1 MSESRYLQELPTR
14 LHHSARV
21 IRDQE
26 SNRKLVEDVL
36 GIPLMATWI
45 EVVPD
50 YEHPGKQV
58 VMCHTFY
65 ELADGSALAF
75 FQFEKEEH
83 YRRVAPV
90 LKERTGMY
98 DHAALKVSKAT
109 FDELVERVTAAGIKH
124 IVLNH
129 GYCLSLYVPS
139 DQGYTIEFTCDPDK
153 AAQIREIQKTSAH
166 EVLKQW
172 SSGLRESNNT
182 WRDLSYA
189 GH

>member
-1 MSESRYLQELPTR
+1 MSASKYLRELPAR

-26 SNRKLVEDVL
+26 SNRRLVEDVL
-36 GIPLMATWI
+36 GIPLIATWI

-50 YEHPGKQV
+50 YQNPEKRI

-75 FQFEKEEH
+75 FQFENEAYYH
-83 YRRVAPV
+83 RVAPV
-90 LKERTGMY
+90 LKQRTGMY
-98 DHAALKVSKAT
+98 DHAALKVGRAT
-109 FDELVERVTAAGIKH
+109 FDELVERLQAAGMQH
-124 IVLNH
+124 LVLNH
-129 GYCLSLYVPS
+129 GYCLSLYVES
-139 DQGYTIEFTCDPDK
+139 DQGYMIEFTFDPDN
-153 AAQIREIQKTSAH
+153 AAQIRQAQKNSAH

-172 SSGLRESNNT
+172 TRGARQSNNT
-182 WRDLSYA
+182 WRDQSYV

>member
-1 MSESRYLQELPTR
+1 MSAAKYLRELPTR

-26 SNRKLVEDVL
+26 SNRRLVEDVL

-50 YEHPGKQV
+50 HEFAGKQV

-90 LKERTGMY
+90 LKERSGMY
-98 DHAALKVSKAT
+98 DHAALKVSKAS
-109 FDELVERVTAAGIKH
+109 FDELVERLRAARMKH
-124 IVLNH
+124 LVLNH
-129 GYCLSLYVPS
+129 GYCLSLYVES
-139 DQGYTIEFTCDPDK
+139 DQGYMIEFTFDPDN
-153 AAQIREIQKTSAH
+153 ATEIREIQKHSAH

-172 SSGLRESNNT
+172 TSGLRESNNT
-182 WRDLSYA
+182 WRGQSYA

>member
-1 MSESRYLQELPTR
+1 MGDSNYLRELPAR

-26 SNRKLVEDVL
+26 SNRRLVEDVL
-36 GIPLMATWI
+36 GIPLVATWI

-50 YEHPGKQV
+50 YQYPDKQV

-75 FQFEKEEH
+75 FQFEKDEH
-83 YRRVAPV
+83 YQRVAPV

-98 DHAALKVSKAT
+98 DHAALKVGRAT
-109 FDELVERVTAAGIKH
+109 FDELVARLLAAEMKH
-124 IVLNH
+124 RVLNH
-129 GYCLSLYVPS
+129 GYCLSLYVES
-139 DQGYTIEFTCDPDK
+139 DQGYMIEFTCDPDN
-153 AAQIREIQKTSAH
+153 APEIREVQKNSAH
-166 EVLKQW
+166 ETLKQW
-172 SSGLRESNNT
+172 TSGVRRSNNT
-182 WRDLSYA
+182 WRGQSYA